1 MSIFSGGNFYQFL
14 SKGCQLCYHCFF
26 MTFPCESK
34 NWFNKNYC
42 VKKTILFIKIAVTCQ
57 PIIWFCVLHL
67 YNPYKYNLLFGHN
80 KGLINWDKHTNRD
93 RPIHRF
99 SNYYTMGP
107 KNQPFFS
114 AWVFFTISEPKVK
127 DLRQCP
133 FTNFPI
139 FLNCYWFIW
148 LWSFENWSK
157 KNFKKRYVKMH
168 FLSLRLL

>member
-42 VKKTILFIKIAVTCQ
+42 VKKPILFIKIAVTCQ

-107 KNQPFFS
+107 KNQPFFPHGYFS
-114 AWVFFTISEPKVK
+114 P
-127 DLRQCP
+127 
-133 FTNFPI
+133 
-139 FLNCYWFIW
+139 
-148 LWSFENWSK
+148 
-157 KNFKKRYVKMH
+157 
-168 FLSLRLL
+168 FLSQKSKIWDNVLSLIFPYFWIVIDLFDYGLLKIEVRRILKKGM